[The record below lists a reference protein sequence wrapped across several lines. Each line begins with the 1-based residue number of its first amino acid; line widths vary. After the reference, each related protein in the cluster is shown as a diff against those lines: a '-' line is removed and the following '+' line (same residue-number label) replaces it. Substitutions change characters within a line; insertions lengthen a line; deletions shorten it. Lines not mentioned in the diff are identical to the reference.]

1 MVESGFEQ
9 QHDPLAG
16 GEIEIKE
23 AAKPAHN
30 RGATGHHP
38 EAAGK
43 APAGLPV
50 RVSSSGQTDC
60 LIPKGIQSGGKKK
73 PGWREW
79 CLTICDGRR
88 SGISGVRG

>member
-23 AAKPAHN
+23 AAKSAHN

-38 EAAGK
+38 EAARK

-50 RVSSSGQTDC
+50 RVSSSGQT
-60 LIPKGIQSGGKKK
+60 IASFRKAFKATAKEA
-73 PGWREW
+73 GWREW
-79 CLTICDGRR
+79 CLTICDDRR
-88 SGISGVRG
+88 SGISGARG